1 MDSMELINFT
11 PHAID
16 VVSPETGAVVA
27 SLPPE
32 PEPARAE
39 MERERCGT
47 VMVNGTPIPVTR
59 NRLGE
64 PSPLP
69 EPAPGRYYIVSRVYA
84 EAVRANGQS
93 RSDLLVPDDPVR
105 DADGRITGC
114 RGFAV
119 IGEEG

>member
-1 MDSMELINFT
+1 MDSMDCVLINLT
-11 PHAID
+11 PHAIN
-16 VVSPETGAVVA
+16 VVDPETGVVVA

-39 MERERCGT
+39 MEREQLGAVR
-47 VMVNGTPIPVTR
+47 VNGTPIPVTR

-69 EPAPGRYYIVSRVYA
+69 EPAPGRYYIVSRAYA

-93 RSDLLVPDDPVR
+93 RSDLLVPDDSVR

-119 IGEEG
+119 IG